1 MSDKTKMT
9 GKVLSAMVG
18 VLVAVLAITASTFAW
33 YFYNINGHTTKVRM
47 AAGSGTSIQIAN
59 AIDGPYASSVQ
70 MDDFNDYL
78 NPVSTDQIRNGFQK
92 VTGFEDDGE
101 NIWARYFSTADHV
114 DYCIRTLYLKAN
126 ASEDVDVYVS
136 DITGVNRDDS
146 NPLSSAIRVGFAVY
160 DGDEIGNEFIFAID
174 DQENPQGHFNTYTD
188 LDYENNTDIVLD
200 STKQD
205 GSTVYFKPY
214 DAGSYVSYD
223 EDLGTVTLKQNSQVI
238 CTLKGDGTPVRI
250 DVYFWLEG
258 CDPDCYGNLAGQSL
272 DRMALS
278 FAGYIK

>member
-59 AIDGPYASSVQ
+59 TIDGPYASSVQ

-101 NIWARYFSTADHV
+101 NIWARYLIWVILQSLMKKQEIFSG
-114 DYCIRTLYLKAN
+114 
-126 ASEDVDVYVS
+126 ES
-136 DITGVNRDDS
+136 D
-146 NPLSSAIRVGFAVY
+146 FAV
-160 DGDEIGNEFIFAID
+160 
-174 DQENPQGHFNTYTD
+174 
-188 LDYENNTDIVLD
+188 
-200 STKQD
+200 
-205 GSTVYFKPY
+205 
-214 DAGSYVSYD
+214 
-223 EDLGTVTLKQNSQVI
+223 
-238 CTLKGDGTPVRI
+238 
-250 DVYFWLEG
+250 
-258 CDPDCYGNLAGQSL
+258 
-272 DRMALS
+272 
-278 FAGYIK
+278 